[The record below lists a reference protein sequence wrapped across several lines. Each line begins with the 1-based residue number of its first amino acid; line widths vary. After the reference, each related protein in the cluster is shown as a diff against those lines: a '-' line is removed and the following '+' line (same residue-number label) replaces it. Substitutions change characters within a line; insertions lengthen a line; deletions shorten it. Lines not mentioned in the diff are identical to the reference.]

1 MGLRDVRSAQRSDR
15 LPAVEPDR
23 RARTAEAAASP
34 VEAAAPTTSLGPR
47 AHARVR
53 PLARGAIVNGVVL
66 ATAYTEVMRRK
77 LVLDLVAVLD
87 LR

>member
-23 RARTAEAAASP
+23 RARTGRGCGVPCRGSSADNIIRPAGAR
-34 VEAAAPTTSLGPR
+34 PR
-47 AHARVR
+47 P

-77 LVLDLVAVLD
+77 LDLALVAVLD
-87 LR
+87 LP